1 MELAARVAP
10 LTLARDRALPVA
22 EPLAPFF
29 PDGTLVRGRVVGCAG
44 CAATTLALTV
54 AADATTAGSWLAV
67 VGIPSLGVDAAGEAG
82 VVLERL
88 VAIDADPANTAE
100 WAERVAAA
108 IDGFDL
114 VLTRP
119 PARPGQVVSKL
130 RRRVQSRGAVLLLL
144 GERRAFAADQVDMV
158 LETVDAEWDGLGDGH
173 GHLRRRRVVVS
184 ATGRRAPRPVE
195 RDLWLPGS
203 SGAVE
208 SVTVESITVESVTI
222 EHGTVERG
230 DVESP
235 ALERAG

>member
-1 MELAARVAP
+1 M
-10 LTLARDRALPVA
+10 ARDRALPVA

-29 PDGTLVRGRVVGCAG
+29 PDGVIVRGRVLGCAG
-44 CAATTLALTV
+44 CAATTLALSL
-54 AADATTAGSWLAV
+54 AAEATAAGSWLAV

-88 VAIDADPANTAE
+88 VAVEADPGNAKD

-114 VLTRP
+114 VLATP
-119 PARPGQVVSKL
+119 PARPGTVMSKL

-144 GERRAFAADQVDMV
+144 GERRALSTGDQVDMV
-158 LETVDAEWDGLGDGH
+158 IDTADAEWDGLGDGH

-184 ATGRRAPRPVE
+184 ATGRRIPRPVE
-195 RDLWLPGS
+195 HDLWLPGAS
-203 SGAVE
+203 AAVE
-208 SVTVESITVESVTI
+208 SVAARRVHADPV
-222 EHGTVERG
+222 
-230 DVESP
+230 DESP